1 MEAIQFQ
8 GLLYLSW
15 SQYQSERRLT
25 KTVTYKDRKERKRV
39 CLVTQVASGLL
50 GSLRDSAP
58 Q

>member
-15 SQYQSERRLT
+15 SQYQSERCLT
-25 KTVTYKDRKERKRV
+25 KTVTYKERKERKRA
-39 CLVTQVASGLL
+39 CLVTQVASDLL
-50 GSLRDSAP
+50 GSLRDSAL